1 MKIAIFIIV
10 YLAVGVVFASIALVC
25 TGINPR
31 FVDYEDLAATAV
43 LWPLYVAV
51 TILGTLIVGVYSA
64 VLVTYRK
71 LRKEK

>member
-1 MKIAIFIIV
+1 MKIMLLIIV
-10 YLAVGVVFASIALVC
+10 YLVTGVLFTSIALVC
-25 TGINPR
+25 TEINPR

-51 TILGTLIVGVYSA
+51 TILGTLIMGVYSA